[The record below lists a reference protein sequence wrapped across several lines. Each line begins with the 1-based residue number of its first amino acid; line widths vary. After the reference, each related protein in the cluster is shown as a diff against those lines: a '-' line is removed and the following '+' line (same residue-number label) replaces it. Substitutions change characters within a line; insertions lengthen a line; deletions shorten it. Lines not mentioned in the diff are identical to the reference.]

1 MTVNISEFERTKPV
15 ETLKLINDSI
25 NYYNSKINL
34 NLTTSSDEC
43 AHDLYIEFNSKLLQI
58 KSKLLNG
65 E

>member
-1 MTVNISEFERTKPV
+1 MTANISEFERTKPV

-25 NYYNSKINL
+25 NYYNSKIDL
-34 NLTTSSDEC
+34 NLTTSNDEFV
-43 AHDLYIEFNSKLLQI
+43 HDLYIEFNLKLLQI